1 MPMYRVI
8 RLTLCREI
16 WLASFYIRCLW
27 NVVNH
32 LRVTILL
39 YIIVSSWKLITK
51 LLIVLV
57 SENCLYNS
65 SLPPLV
71 YPSFRILAWKRWW
84 HQLVNQWPKYFY
96 VILIHLFLS
105 VIVAQ
110 RKYKY
115 NRNVCIPVG
124 TLPKTG
130 FGGCSSV
137 KWVYNTSVF
146 IGDEGVRW

>member
-1 MPMYRVI
+1 MSIYRVI
-8 RLTLCREI
+8 RLTLYREI
-16 WLASFYIRCLW
+16 WLASFYIRYLW

-57 SENCLYNS
+57 SENCLCNS

-71 YPSFRILAWKRWW
+71 YTHPSVYQHWKRWW

-96 VILIHLFLS
+96 LLTCFSQSSWHKGNIYERLHPC
-105 VIVAQ
+105 
-110 RKYKY
+110 
-115 NRNVCIPVG
+115 RNIAKNV
-124 TLPKTG
+124 G
-130 FGGCSSV
+130 FGGCS
-137 KWVYNTSVF
+137 
-146 IGDEGVRW
+146 